1 MGSMRSANPGERA
14 GLVEW
19 RAAAGTRRALVST
32 IPNGRE
38 DLAEVLA
45 QLSEAGFDDAIIFAD
60 RHDDAELARLRSLV
74 G

>member
-45 QLSEAGFDDAIIFAD
+45 QLSKAGFDDAIIFAD